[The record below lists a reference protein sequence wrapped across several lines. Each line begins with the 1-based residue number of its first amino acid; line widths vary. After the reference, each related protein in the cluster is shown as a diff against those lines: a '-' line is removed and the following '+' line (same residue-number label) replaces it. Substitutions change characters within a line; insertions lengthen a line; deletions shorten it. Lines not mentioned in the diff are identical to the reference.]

1 MGKFALLMV
10 LSLIIAFAVYNA
22 SINDRSMNTLLRN
35 VETYNLNQAQNIA
48 QSAANV
54 LLSKVV
60 DPDNTEFLVDKDKIK
75 YFPEN
80 ASDYFQWEDL
90 NGQYRFQIENKGD
103 SLLLLTSTGKVGG
116 SSYSVM
122 VTVDVEKETAP
133 EFTYAAFADETIKLG
148 GGFIKGD
155 VATNSVA
162 KDAVDISG
170 GGIIDSIVYIG
181 PGGDPGTVVKADPD
195 AISGEIKNLSKP
207 LSYTLPDFPD
217 FPTAGNNQGVLDVKN
232 KIILQPAHY
241 DNLYFDKIQVKS
253 SKDTLVINI
262 GSDHR
267 ILHADIIDMS
277 GGTIILNGTGS
288 INIYVHTE
296 LKMSSGASFKIPEK
310 KIESI
315 IYVKGNKKVDLSG
328 GSFIQSNLFSEN
340 GDIVLSGGGTA
351 DYPSG
356 HIITGGNKVTV
367 SGGGDVY
374 CKVIYAPNAEVT
386 LSGGTKAVGS
396 IISRRLVLSGGSNLT
411 HPDSID
417 DFPDFT
423 DPDDVVYTI
432 TSWN

>member
-1 MGKFALLMV
+1 MGKFALLIV

-103 SLLLLTSTGKVGG
+103 SLLLLTSTGKVGD

-170 GGIIDSIVYIG
+170 GGIIDSVVYIG
-181 PGGDPGTVVKADPD
+181 PGGDPGTVVKAETD

-207 LSYTLPDFPD
+207 IYYPIPVFPD
-217 FPTAGNNQGVLDVKN
+217 FPQSGDNQGT
-232 KIILQPAHY
+232 LQVDKKVVMQPVQFH
-241 DNLYFDKIQVKS
+241 NLYFEEIDIAKD
-253 SKDTLVINI
+253 DTLVLHI
-262 GSDHR
+262 GAEDR
-267 ILHADIIDMS
+267 TLHAETVSIS
-277 GGTIILNGTGS
+277 GGKLTLIGTGS
-288 INIYVHTE
+288 LTFYVYDE
-296 LKMSSGASFKIPEK
+296 FKMTSGASFVIPDTQL
-310 KIESI
+310 ESMV
-315 IYVKGNKKVDLSG
+315 YVKGNKRVEMSG
-328 GSFIQSNLFSEN
+328 GSYMQSSIFSEA
-340 GDIVLSGGGTA
+340 GEIRSGGGGA
-351 DYPSG
+351 VDHPMG
-356 HIITGGNKVTV
+356 HLITGGSSVEVT
-367 SGGGDVY
+367 GGGNVFY
-374 CKVIYAPNAEVT
+374 RVIYAPNAHVKFG
-386 LSGGTKAVGS
+386 GGTTASVAVV
-396 IISRRLVLSGGSNLT
+396 SRRLELSGGSNLT
-411 HPDSID
+411 HPGSIE

-432 TSWN
+432 KSWN